1 MPPACGDDGLPA
13 FRSLSPSKTLQ
24 STPRP
29 LTLAAQPAAMSSQ
42 RHVSTTAAKLVRAQS
57 PTKASVLRSVD
68 RAPPLTPVLKGA
80 SRAPVRGSKTISG
93 RVQQTR
99 PALADLFSAPKPPSK
114 DHPAKATRPKVV
126 QKKVV
131 EESEPS
137 PKAEQASKSS
147 AALREQIRRAKAERR
162 SLGAKQNSPASDDVT
177 TMPVFEPIVHADPF
191 NQQPKDGRAVLRQ
204 RVTAARSDGRLN
216 IAGMGLKEIP
226 EEVLNMYDYEVIKQS
241 GTAWN
246 EVVDLVRFVAAD
258 NEIGTIPDEAFP
270 DVDYNSLSQD
280 DDEKGPQFGGVEV
293 LDLHGNV
300 LYDVP
305 RGLRV
310 LERLTT
316 LNLVGK
322 QSDTIT

>member
-1 MPPACGDDGLPA
+1 M
-13 FRSLSPSKTLQ
+13 
-24 STPRP
+24 
-29 LTLAAQPAAMSSQ
+29 
-42 RHVSTTAAKLVRAQS
+42 
-57 PTKASVLRSVD
+57 
-68 RAPPLTPVLKGA
+68 
-80 SRAPVRGSKTISG
+80 SG
-93 RVQQTR
+93 RVQQAR
-99 PALADLFSAPKPPSK
+99 PALADLFVPPKPPTK
-114 DHPAKATRPKVV
+114 DSPVKATRPKVV

-131 EESEPS
+131 EESDPS

-162 SLGAKQNSPASDDVT
+162 SLGAKQNPPMSDDIS
-177 TMPVFEPIVHADPF
+177 TMPEFEAITHADPF

-226 EEVLNMYDYEVIKQS
+226 EEVLKMYEYEVIKQS
-241 GTAWN
+241 ATPWN
-246 EVVDLVRFVAAD
+246 EVVDLVRFIAAD

-270 DVDYNSLSQD
+270 DIDYNSLSQD
-280 DDEKGPQFGGVEV
+280 DDEKGPPFGGVEF

-310 LERLTT
+310 LGRLTT
-316 LNLVGK
+316 LNLVSK
-322 QSDTIT
+322 QSDPSREEISLTQLVPKPSHERHSGDNRSDHLSS